1 MLSPTNLAPPTW
13 SKVLQTLLSSPSPD
27 TAAITTA
34 LDART
39 KFASPDDKDRILQG
53 MRWLDLFSEKPVT
66 PRGNPLDTLCATLEG
81 KMQYEAG
88 ERDMVMLQHKF
99 EIEWKDGVRET
110 RTSTLCEY
118 GEKTAPESTSA
129 MAKLVGVPCG
139 VAVKMVLDGTIAE
152 KVSLF
157 IRLPSVLSG
166 WKLMIHF
173 DRGFWRRWI

>member
-1 MLSPTNLAPPTW
+1 M
-13 SKVLQTLLSSPSPD
+13 
-27 TAAITTA
+27 TTA

-39 KFASPDDKDRILQG
+39 KFASPTDKDRILQG

-118 GEKTAPESTSA
+118 GEKTAAGSTSA

-152 KVSLF
+152 KVSLL
-157 IRLPSVLSG
+157 IRLWVLPG
-166 WKLMIHF
+166 DLEIDVLLQQGILAPLDMKLAGPLMDELKKYGIEMQEKTVA
-173 DRGFWRRWI
+173 